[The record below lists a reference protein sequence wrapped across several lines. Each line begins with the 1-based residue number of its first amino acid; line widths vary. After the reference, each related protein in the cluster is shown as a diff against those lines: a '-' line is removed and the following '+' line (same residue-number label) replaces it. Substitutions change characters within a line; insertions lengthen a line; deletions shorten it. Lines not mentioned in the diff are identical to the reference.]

1 MTLRFLVADSESADA
16 RDKRRANVGQSAGE
30 SFRDFLGVLEPGA
43 SVALAT
49 PADAGS
55 PTLTP
60 ETLAGFDAVFLT
72 GSPLH
77 IYDGSPE
84 AEREIAFMRA
94 VFASGTP
101 SFGSCAGL
109 QVAVA
114 AAGGAVR
121 PAKHREAGFARR
133 IAATEAGR
141 THPLLHGRPPAWDA
155 LTIHGDEVE
164 TLPDDATLL
173 ALNSRCQV
181 QAAEIRHDRGVFWGV
196 QYHPELTLH
205 EIGAA
210 LRRDADD
217 LVEAGLARATAE
229 IDAQAD
235 LLEALHR
242 KPEREDL
249 LWRLGVDEQVAQPDQ
264 RQREVRN
271 FLNHLVRPNA
281 KGG

>member
-1 MTLRFLVADSESADA
+1 MTLRFLVADSEGADA
-16 RDKRRANVGQSAGE
+16 REKRRANVGQSAGE
-30 SFRDFLGVLEPGA
+30 SFRAFLGVLEPDA
-43 SVALAT
+43 TVELAT

-60 ETLAGFDAVFLT
+60 ELLAGFDAVFLT

-77 IYDGSPE
+77 IYDGSEE
-84 AEREIAFMRA
+84 AAREIAFMRA
-94 VFASGTP
+94 VFASGAP

-133 IAATEAGR
+133 IAATDVGR
-141 THPLLHGRPPAWDA
+141 AHPLLHGRPPAWDA

-164 TLPDDATLL
+164 TLPAGGTLL

-205 EIGAA
+205 EISAA

-217 LVEAGLARATAE
+217 LIEAGLARSPAD
-229 IDAQAD
+229 IKAQAD
-235 LLEALHR
+235 LMEALHHE
-242 KPEREDL
+242 PDREDL
-249 LWRLGVDEQVAQPDQ
+249 LWRLGVDEQVAQADQ
-264 RQREVRN
+264 RQREVHN